1 MIRDYSMAAPAATPY
16 PLLSAGARCYCF
28 TMTMDQAEL
37 RNQIAR
43 LEQRLEE
50 LSAAL
55 EKSRKAILASKLCI
69 AGGGLLMLALTLGVI
84 GAQPLAIVV
93 SIAATLGGIVGFGAN
108 VSTARQDKAAL
119 EAAAATR
126 AELINR
132 LDLRDIGQGSSLSFY
147 Q

>member
-1 MIRDYSMAAPAATPY
+1 
-16 PLLSAGARCYCF
+16 
-28 TMTMDQAEL
+28 MTMDQAEL

>member
-1 MIRDYSMAAPAATPY
+1 
-16 PLLSAGARCYCF
+16 
-28 TMTMDQAEL
+28 MDQADL

-43 LEQRLEE
+43 LEQRLED

-55 EKSRKAILASKLCI
+55 EKSRKAILASKVSI
-69 AGGGLLMLALTLGVI
+69 AGGSLLMLALVFGII

-93 SIAATLGGIVGFGAN
+93 SIAAILGGIVGFGAN
-108 VSTARQDKAAL
+108 VSTARQDRAAL

-126 AELINR
+126 AELIGR
-132 LDLRDIGQGSSLSFY
+132 LEMRDIGHGTSLSFY